1 MFNKRTILRLNEIW
15 SKDWFDEIKGLL
27 TPFLQAS
34 VFNLKVRFVTVS
46 ALKGVNMKPKAIATA
61 SSHTNLGDDALLK
74 KMVQGSDSTGIYPTD
89 FYACS
94 HCIATCDCIPG
105 LTSNSSQ

>member
-34 VFNLKVRFVTVS
+34 GFNLKVRFVPVS
-46 ALKGVNMKPKAIATA
+46 ALKGVNVKPKAIATA

-74 KMVQGSDSTGIYPTD
+74 KWYKGPTLPESIRQI
-89 FYACS
+89 FMHVRIVSLRVIVA
-94 HCIATCDCIPG
+94 PV
-105 LTSNSSQ
+105 LL